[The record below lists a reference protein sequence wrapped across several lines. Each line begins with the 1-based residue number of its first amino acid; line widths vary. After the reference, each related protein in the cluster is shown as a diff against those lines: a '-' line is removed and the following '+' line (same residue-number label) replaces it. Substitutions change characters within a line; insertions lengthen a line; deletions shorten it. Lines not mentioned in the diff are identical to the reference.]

1 MASCKNWFS
10 LHPDYYL
17 HILALEEN
25 QPRRKSYNL
34 KSNLI
39 CNIFKVSSWIMFFA
53 LFLASTP
60 ASKVEVEVVKISTP
74 SSDEAIEDS
83 LEDAESESNW

>member
-1 MASCKNWFS
+1 
-10 LHPDYYL
+10 
-17 HILALEEN
+17 
-25 QPRRKSYNL
+25 
-34 KSNLI
+34 
-39 CNIFKVSSWIMFFA
+39 MFFA

-83 LEDAESESNW
+83 LEDTESESNW